1 MATPLPGCAAT
12 PIFKPESGI
21 NHRRWMRSMGHRVIV
36 PPQGRE
42 QVIAELHEA
51 HPGISRMKALARGY
65 VWWPN
70 MDRELEDA
78 VKKCQQCQLHQKAPA
93 EAPLHPWEWPGQ
105 PWSRVHIDYAGPY
118 KGHMYLVVI
127 DAHSKWMD
135 VHIMRSTTSAA
146 TIVKLREI
154 FATHGLPETIVS
166 DNGPNFTSAEFEN
179 FLSKKRHQT
188 HQSITIPSSFEWPGR
203 ASS

>member
-1 MATPLPGCAAT
+1 M
-12 PIFKPESGI
+12 
-21 NHRRWMRSMGHRVIV
+21 IV
-36 PPQGRE
+36 PPQGRA

-127 DAHSKWMD
+127 DAHSKWME

-146 TIVKLREI
+146 TIVKLKEI

-166 DNGPNFTSAEFEN
+166 DNGPTSQVQNLRISSQKTASNTPKSRHTIQLRMARHSGQLEP
-179 FLSKKRHQT
+179 SKK
-188 HQSITIPSSFEWPGR
+188 G
-203 ASS
+203 